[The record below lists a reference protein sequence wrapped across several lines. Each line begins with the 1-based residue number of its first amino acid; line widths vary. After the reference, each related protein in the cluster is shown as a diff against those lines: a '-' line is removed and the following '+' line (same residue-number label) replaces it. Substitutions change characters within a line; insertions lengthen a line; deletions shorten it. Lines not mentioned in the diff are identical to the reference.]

1 MHGAQRRTKPNSA
14 VNRTLHHKAMQRRLP
29 LNKHQI
35 FEMSYSAPH
44 RQSVDST
51 LSVEHRI
58 LHVRSCAVHMSKKYH
73 VSQSAIL
80 KKLNIADK
88 YDHDKYPTAAEL
100 ENAIAKLNL
109 IKEHGFDNV

>member
-1 MHGAQRRTKPNSA
+1 
-14 VNRTLHHKAMQRRLP
+14 
-29 LNKHQI
+29 
-35 FEMSYSAPH
+35 
-44 RQSVDST
+44 
-51 LSVEHRI
+51 
-58 LHVRSCAVHMSKKYH
+58 MSKKYH